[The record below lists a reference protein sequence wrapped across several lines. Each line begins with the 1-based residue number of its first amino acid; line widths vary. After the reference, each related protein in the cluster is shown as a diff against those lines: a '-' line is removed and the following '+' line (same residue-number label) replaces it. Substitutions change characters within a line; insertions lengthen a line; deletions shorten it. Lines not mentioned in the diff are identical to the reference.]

1 MFAAAGFGAA
11 QGLTTAVVYGLLG
24 LVASLPGALMLVR
37 RRQERRQEVT
47 A

>member
-1 MFAAAGFGAA
+1 MFAAAGLSAA

-24 LVASLPGALMLVR
+24 LVASLPGALLLIR
-37 RRQERRQEVT
+37 RRQEVT